1 MIKNSK
7 AVQPRKDCVK
17 IFRICLR
24 KDFSAFLTHRVRKKV
39 RKKHENVFRIPPLD
53 KGREREWGGEEFRKE
68 DSKGDVRGEQRDRHV
83 SRTEWDSHI
92 ELLPGRMVF
101 VPR

>member
-1 MIKNSK
+1 M
-7 AVQPRKDCVK
+7 RT
-17 IFRICLR
+17 
-24 KDFSAFLTHRVRKKV
+24 FSEYHPWTKE
-39 RKKHENVFRIPPLD
+39 EN
-53 KGREREWGGEEFRKE
+53 GSGGGEEFRKE

-92 ELLPGRMVF
+92 ELLPGRIMF